1 MLEIDVSQVSGSVAS
16 RMLPLYLN
24 QILEPNNKSLISTS
38 GSEPHLF
45 VNEKIAGL
53 PSYTGKYFAKETGRY
68 CRFVFQLEAG
78 GLEGRYYD
86 NRWLLNEPVIERV
99 DKVLNFD
106 WGYGPNYG
114 RDYVSIHWRGKV
126 KPMTTEEYTLYVTAD
141 DGVRFFVNHKMI
153 IDPWGEAL
161 IEEKRVIYLQADIYY
176 DMKIEYK
183 DETGA
188 AHLNMEWS
196 SNSLVRMLIP
206 SDQLYHASH
215 IVESPFKLDVVPGAA
230 DYPYGEFFDNPKID
244 RFTAIAGEATTFFV
258 QAKVSKAYRSKSL
271 K

>member
-1 MLEIDVSQVSGSVAS
+1 M
-16 RMLPLYLN
+16 
-24 QILEPNNKSLISTS
+24 
-38 GSEPHLF
+38 
-45 VNEKIAGL
+45 
-53 PSYTGKYFAKETGRY
+53 
-68 CRFVFQLEAG
+68 
-78 GLEGRYYD
+78 
-86 NRWLLNEPVIERV
+86 IERV

-106 WGYGPNYG
+106 WGYGPITNYG

-141 DGVRFFVNHKMI
+141 DGVRFFVNHKMN

-188 AHLNMEWS
+188 AHLNIQWS
-196 SNSLVRMLIP
+196 SNSLGRMLIP

-230 DYPYGEFFDNPKID
+230 DNPYSEFFDNPKTD
-244 RFTAIAGEATTFFV
+244 RFTDIAGEATTFFV